1 MSDAN
6 GNSSSDALIN
16 NAPALGA
23 DITNC
28 DREPIHIPGSVQP
41 HGALLALDPEELQIV
56 QAGGN
61 TIQILGVEPIELL
74 QRNIADWFAPE
85 RVAYLR
91 TLLDNEG
98 PMMRPVHAFTIA
110 SKQGWETVDTFVY
123 RSGKLVVVELEPV
136 RENSPEDTLALVQAM
151 LARVQQAGTPQEFCQ
166 RLAEEVRRVSGFD
179 RVMVYRFL
187 PDGSGV
193 VDAEARGDGVE
204 SFLGLHYPASDIP
217 RQARELYLNN
227 WIRLIPDARYTPEP
241 IVPADDPRN
250 GAPLDLSHSL
260 IRSVSPMHLEYLA
273 NMGVVASMSLSIIM
287 DGRLWGLIACHHRTP
302 RFLSHRLRMGFE
314 LFAQMASAKLET
326 KVDAEEFEA
335 QLRSKRI
342 HEELLRRMSGE
353 ADLAEGLTRYKPN
366 LLDYIPAEGVGLWLD
381 NHYTALGQTPQTE
394 QVASLVAWLNET
406 TAEGVF
412 RTDRLP
418 LLYPPAAAF
427 ANVASG
433 LIALSVSRTPR
444 DYVLW
449 FRPEVIRTVTW
460 AGDPNKPVE
469 DVAGGQRI
477 SPRKS
482 FSSWRESVS
491 SHSHPWRNVEV
502 EAVKTLRLSLM
513 EVILRRIDQ
522 VARGREEAR
531 LKQAALSAELDR
543 LLEQWQAVA
552 AELKEEA
559 QRRASVEA
567 ELSQV
572 LRSTV
577 EDQEAERRRIARS
590 LHDSLGQT
598 LTLLKLGL
606 DELGH
611 ALPDSDKIRERLAA
625 LKGLAKGVGSEV
637 NRLAWEIRPTALDD
651 LGLETAIRHLIET
664 WSERLN
670 LRFDLRLTLDDRRLN
685 SNIETT
691 LYRVLQEAITN
702 IARHADATR
711 IAVLLQAR
719 EQEVSMIVEDNGRG
733 FSSNDAEPLDK
744 PSKRLGL
751 LGIRER
757 LSLVSGTLEVES
769 APGQGCTLYIRVPL

>member
-1 MSDAN
+1 MSNAN
-6 GNSSSDALIN
+6 GHSSSDAEN
-16 NAPALGA
+16 NKAPAFGA

-41 HGALLALDPEELQIV
+41 HGALLAVDPQELQIV

-61 TIQILGVEPIELL
+61 TLEILGVEPIALL
-74 QRNIADWFAPE
+74 ENNIADWFAPD
-85 RVAYLR
+85 RVSRLR
-91 TLLDNEG
+91 TLLDTEG
-98 PMMRPVHAFTIA
+98 PLMRPVHAFTITC
-110 SKQGWETVDTFVY
+110 KQDWKTVDTFVY
-123 RSGKLVVVELEPV
+123 RSGRLVVLELEPV
-136 RENSPEDTLALVQAM
+136 RESGPEDTLALVQAM
-151 LARVQQAGTPQEFCQ
+151 LARVQQARTPQAFCQ
-166 RLAEEVRRVSGFD
+166 GLADEVRRVTGFD

-193 VDAEARGDGVE
+193 VDAESRGDDVE
-204 SFLGLHYPASDIP
+204 SFLGLRYPASDIP

-227 WIRLIPDARYTPEP
+227 WIRLIPNARYTPEP
-241 IVPADDPRN
+241 ILPADDPRN

-273 NMGVVASMSLSIIM
+273 NMGVAASMSLSIIM
-287 DGRLWGLIACHHRTP
+287 DSRLWGLIACHHRTP
-302 RFLSHRLRMGFE
+302 RFLSHRLRMACE

-326 KVDAEEFEA
+326 KVEAEEFEA

-342 HEELLRRMSGE
+342 HEELLTRMSGE
-353 ADLAEGLTRYKPN
+353 ADLAEGLTRHKPN
-366 LLDYIPAEGVGLWLD
+366 LLDYIPADGVGLWLD
-381 NHYTALGQTPQTE
+381 NHYTGLGKTPRAE

-406 TAEGVF
+406 AAEGVF
-412 RTDRLP
+412 YTDRLP
-418 LLYPPAAAF
+418 LLYPPAAEF
-427 ANVASG
+427 ADVASG
-433 LIALSVSRTPR
+433 LIALSVSKTPR

-469 DVAGGQRI
+469 TFLDGQRV

-482 FSSWRESVS
+482 FAAWRESVRL
-491 SHSHPWRNVEV
+491 HSHPWRSVDV
-502 EAVKTLRLSLM
+502 EAAKTLRLSLM

-522 VARGREEAR
+522 VAREREDAR
-531 LKQAALSAELDR
+531 IKQAVLTAELDR
-543 LLEQWQAVA
+543 RLGQWQVA
-552 AELKEEA
+552 AAKLKEEA
-559 QRRASVEA
+559 QRRALVET

-577 EDQEAERRRIARS
+577 EDQEAERQRIARE

-598 LTLLKLGL
+598 LTLLQLGL

-611 ALPDSDKIRERLAA
+611 SLPAGETTREQLAA
-625 LKGLAKGVGSEV
+625 LKALAKGVGSEV

-651 LGLETAIRHLIET
+651 LGLETAIHHLIET

-670 LRFDLRLTLDDRRLN
+670 LRFDLRLVLDDRRLN
-685 SNIETT
+685 PAIETT

-702 IARHADATR
+702 IARHANATR
-711 IAVLLQAR
+711 VAVLLEAS
-719 EQEVSMIVEDNGRG
+719 EKEVSMIVEDNGRG
-733 FSSNDAEPLDK
+733 FCSTESAEM

-757 LSLVSGTLEVES
+757 LSLVSGTLEVELT
-769 APGQGCTLYIRVPL
+769 PDQGCTLYIRVPL